1 MNTADVARTLGTLH
15 NELVRGTPPTG
26 GYMLNRHDDG
36 LLGSLGRL
44 SAAGASEIIDGGSS
58 IAAHVDH
65 VLYYTSLMNRWA
77 AGEKN
82 PWKDADW
89 KESWTR
95 PAVTQESWAALR
107 IRLEDALRQWS
118 DAISQPR
125 EVTESE
131 FAGMVASPA
140 HLAYHLGA
148 IRQMDR
154 KIGGPSAN
162 NEVDAFAPSGG
173 LGAAG

>member
-1 MNTADVARTLGTLH
+1 MNTADVGPTLSALL

-26 GYMLNRHDDG
+26 GYMLNRHDAG
-36 LLGSLGRL
+36 LLGSLERL
-44 SAAGASEIIDGGSS
+44 SAAGASAIIDDGSS
-58 IAAHVDH
+58 VAAHMDH
-65 VLYYTSLMNRWA
+65 VLYYTTLMNRWA

-95 PAVTQESWAALR
+95 PTVTQESWAALR
-107 IRLEDALRQWS
+107 VQLERSLRQWS
-118 DAISQPR
+118 DALSRPR
-125 EVTESE
+125 EVSETE
-131 FAGMVASPA
+131 FAGMVASIA

-148 IRQMDR
+148 IRQMNR

-162 NEVDAFAPSGG
+162 NEIDAFAPSGG
-173 LGAAG
+173 LGAGG

>member
-1 MNTADVARTLGTLH
+1 MNTADVAQTLETLH
-15 NELVRGTPPTG
+15 NELVRGAPPTG
-26 GYMLNRHDDG
+26 GYMLNRHDGG
-36 LLGSLGRL
+36 LLGSLERL

-65 VLYYTSLMNRWA
+65 VLYYARLMNRWA
-77 AGEKN
+77 AGERN

-95 PAVTQESWAALR
+95 TTVTQETWAALR
-107 IRLEDALRQWS
+107 IQLERELRRWS
-118 DAISQPR
+118 DVMAKPRDVTSQ
-125 EVTESE
+125 E
-131 FAGMVASPA
+131 FTGMVASIA

-162 NEVDAFAPSGG
+162 NEVDAFAPGG
-173 LGAAG
+173 G